1 MKEKELL
8 RKQEGNQQTLE
19 PNARGIER
27 FKEEGQSTVSKASN
41 AYRNYGE
48 P

>member
-1 MKEKELL
+1 MNEKELL
-8 RKQEGNQQTLE
+8 RKQERNQQTLE

-27 FKEEGQSTVSKASN
+27 FKEGRRSTVSKASSV
-41 AYRNYGE
+41 YRNYGE